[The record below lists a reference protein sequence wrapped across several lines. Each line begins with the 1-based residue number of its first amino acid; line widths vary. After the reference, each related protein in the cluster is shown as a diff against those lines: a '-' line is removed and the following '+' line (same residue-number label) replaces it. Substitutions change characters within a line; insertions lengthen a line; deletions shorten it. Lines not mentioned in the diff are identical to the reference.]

1 MAWYQHQMNFNEN
14 AFCGNEWVLTFT
26 GARDSPGRRLAP
38 VQGHST
44 ELGNTSQTT
53 VNETKLPGIQG
64 FKEIDESMHGSR
76 ANPFL
81 LLGHPALATRP
92 IVRMRGQLNV
102 KVNIQD
108 GVKQGTYWKIQGVSA
123 VRQILNGDTM
133 SKGRIWMSVVGVG
146 KVKGVEFPRK
156 YCPDRCHNHSE
167 VSASGLQSPTILVG
181 KYLEVA
187 QTSKLIPYKALFTKY
202 WHREQPTMTWRRRIF
217 QESETS
223 INQSINNKRIN
234 NNKN

>member
-64 FKEIDESMHGSR
+64 FKETDESMHGSR

-123 VRQILNGDTM
+123 VRQILKGDTM

-146 KVKGVEFPRK
+146 KCCGCWKGQGRRVPQ
-156 YCPDRCHNHSE
+156 E
-167 VSASGLQSPTILVG
+167 VLSRSLSQSLRGQCVRVTVSYHPCRQVSWSGSNLKIDSL
-181 KYLEVA
+181 
-187 QTSKLIPYKALFTKY
+187 
-202 WHREQPTMTWRRRIF
+202 
-217 QESETS
+217 
-223 INQSINNKRIN
+223 
-234 NNKN
+234 